1 MARPISPPGGG
12 GGNKPPVAVDD
23 GWFAADAGASLIIS
37 TSQLLAN
44 DTDANKRDVLAIIAI
59 EAGNGISAT
68 LDKGNVVV
76 TTNDGF
82 AGQTSFN
89 YTVSDGHGGTDVGTV
104 NVLAILPLP
113 TFTLSTAP
121 FTSVTEGGPMPFTM
135 STTDYPNPIN
145 QEIILGVMFA
155 GANGAA
161 DYRDD
166 YALNIFY
173 TGQPVSGLEHL
184 WTLEDTLVEPNE
196 VVTGSLYL
204 AYPNGTPARILA
216 STTTTIVDNDTP
228 LM

>member
-1 MARPISPPGGG
+1 MARQISQPGGG

-23 GWFAADAGASLIIS
+23 GWFAADAGISLNIS

-44 DTDANKRDVLAIIAI
+44 DTDANKRDVLAITAV
-59 EAGNGISAT
+59 EAGNGINAT
-68 LDKGNVVV
+68 LDNGNVVV

-104 NVLAILPLP
+104 SVLAILPLP

-121 FTSVTEGGPMPFTM
+121 FTSVPEGSNMPFTM

-145 QEIILGVMFA
+145 QDIMLGVMFT

-173 TGQPVSGLEHL
+173 TGQPVSGHEQL

-196 VVTGSLYL
+196 VVTGSLYV
-204 AYPNGTPARILA
+204 AYPDGTPARFLA
-216 STTTTIVDNDTP
+216 STITVIIDNDTP
-228 LM
+228 LV